1 MREQV
6 LAEQALGEPPFRR
19 KQVRDHRERIP
30 QRPYNAY
37 FLFLVKHRDGNP
49 SMATVAPAGRG
60 HALFL
65 ETLIIN
71 KLQNAAWKRSQKKST
86 FPRPILK
93 DI

>member
-1 MREQV
+1 
-6 LAEQALGEPPFRR
+6 
-19 KQVRDHRERIP
+19 
-30 QRPYNAY
+30 
-37 FLFLVKHRDGNP
+37 
-49 SMATVAPAGRG
+49 MATVAPAGRG
-60 HALFL
+60 HAPFL

>member
-1 MREQV
+1 
-6 LAEQALGEPPFRR
+6 
-19 KQVRDHRERIP
+19 
-30 QRPYNAY
+30 
-37 FLFLVKHRDGNP
+37 
-49 SMATVAPAGRG
+49 MATVAPAGRG
-60 HALFL
+60 HAPFFL